1 MRGKRF
7 LIACLTCSMAIG
19 QNSAALAGWQQDNGA
34 WYWLK
39 EDQTKLTGGWM
50 KAEDGSRY
58 YFAAAGKMLTGWQ
71 DIGGSRYYLNT
82 AAAVSSVAL
91 KPYGAALTGWQWI
104 DGRCYYFYPED
115 GRLAVSGSPEGIPVN
130 AEGARLDGN
139 GNVMT
144 DFSQGYV
151 TGGWQN
157 IGGVWNWVKQDGSRL
172 ASCWFKDVS
181 GDWYLLNGAGTM
193 AVGWQTVGAG
203 RYYLNNVPTTQNGN
217 PTGKPY
223 GAMLTGWRWID
234 GYCYYFDASGK
245 LLTSTVQ
252 DGSHINGEGK
262 WTDANGVVQKD
273 ESKGFTSDGIWQEKT
288 TGGPGGPGGGGA
300 PVAGG
305 SAGGGGGSSSGG
317 GGGSSSGGGGGSR
330 SGRGGGSSSGG
341 GGGSS
346 SGGSGGSGTGG
357 SGQESEDKL
366 PYPTGDKT
374 KDEAV
379 KKVIEAFK
387 AEHITEGMSDFEKEI
402 EIIRYLVDTISYDWR
417 NYQEDSIPTDS
428 YTSYGALVKKIA
440 VCDGYAKTF
449 VNMAEACGLEAK
461 RVSGTAFGG
470 PHAWNRIKLDGQWY
484 NVDVTG
490 EDPIIEGK
498 PNDIYGYEK
507 LCNQYINVTDKQ
519 LDWDH
524 QWDRD
529 RYPEKAT
536 AEKYGLPVAVYY
548 EITGEVDPTM
558 YGDNWRRYLM
568 KHPEIDEQ
576 YNGSYAHLEMYGPR
590 LDDKSNYFTDLSK
603 TAVEAYLKKQIA
615 EGYKGFWLTAPQEG
629 DLSWLKADWL
639 AAHVGG
645 NAKDWRIGNW
655 RQPWKKD
662 YYSFKVSYDGDML
675 LDETEMQQQFDA
687 ACAPDRANVA
697 GNKEKA
703 LSYIQTEL
711 GKADKIAEKP
721 KSLYVIYEGIAALA
735 TEWDIQQSEPYIKE
749 AVCGEQK
756 TVVLGGQSYLICRYD
771 FQYKT
776 LEEMVRAY
784 GELEKDHS
792 NLMASTDERGLEY
805 LKKKVDQAF
814 TGQDGVSA
822 TMIYTDSPS
831 GTPWSSELSKY
842 ADKYGDQIY
851 TDYIWESGK
860 FVYDGNT
867 YTVLTYMIEYYPPQK
882 MMLASPSDAEEIE
895 IDQ

>member
-19 QNSAALAGWQQDNGA
+19 QNSAALAGWQLDNGA

-39 EDQTKLTGGWM
+39 EDQTRLTGGWM
-50 KAEDGSRY
+50 KAEDGNRY
-58 YFAAAGKMLTGWQ
+58 YFAADGKMLTGWQ

-82 AAAVSSVAL
+82 ATAVSSVAL
-91 KPYGAALTGWQWI
+91 KPYGAVLTGWQWI

-172 ASCWFKDVS
+172 VSCWLKDVS
-181 GDWYLLNGAGTM
+181 GDWYLLNGAGNM
-193 AVGWQTVGAG
+193 AVGWQTVGAD
-203 RYYLNNVPTTQNGN
+203 RYYLNNVSTTQNGN

-273 ESKGFTSDGIWQEKT
+273 ESKGFTSDGIWKEKT
-288 TGGPGGPGGGGA
+288 TGGPGGPGGGGT

-305 SAGGGGGSSSGG
+305 GGSSSGGGGGSSSGG
-317 GGGSSSGGGGGSR
+317 GGGSSSGGGGGSS
-330 SGRGGGSSSGG
+330 SGGGGGSSSGG

-346 SGGSGGSGTGG
+346 SGGSG
-357 SGQESEDKL
+357 QESEDKL
-366 PYPTGDKT
+366 PYPTGDKA

-379 KKVIEAFK
+379 KKAIEVFK
-387 AEHITEGMSDFEKEI
+387 AEHITEDMSDFEKEI

-417 NYQEDSIPTDS
+417 NYQEDSIPDDS
-428 YTSYGALVKKIA
+428 YTSYGALVKQIA

-449 VNMAEACGLEAK
+449 VNMADACGMETK
-461 RVSGTAFGG
+461 RVSGTAGG

-484 NVDVTG
+484 NVDVTW
-490 EDPIIEGK
+490 EDPIDEENE
-498 PNDIYGYEK
+498 PYNNYGYEK
-507 LCNQYINVTDKQ
+507 LRNRYINVTDEQ
-519 LDWDH
+519 LAWDH

-536 AEKYGLPVAVYY
+536 AEKYGVSVAVYY
-548 EITGEVDPTM
+548 ELTGEVDPTM

-568 KHPEIDEQ
+568 EHPEIDEQ
-576 YNGSYAHLEMYGPR
+576 YNDSYAYLEIYGPR
-590 LDDKSNYFTDLSK
+590 LDDKSNYFTDLSE
-603 TAVEAYLKKQIA
+603 TVVETYLKKQIA
-615 EGYKGFWLTAPQEG
+615 EGYKAFWLTAPQEG
-629 DLSWLKADWL
+629 ALSWLKADWL

-645 NAKDWRIGNW
+645 NAKDWRVGNW

-662 YYSFKVSYDGDML
+662 YYSFKLSYDGNAL

-687 ACAPDRANVA
+687 ACAPNRANVA

-703 LSYIQTEL
+703 LSYIRTEL
-711 GKADKIAEKP
+711 GKADKIADKP
-721 KSLYVIYEGIAALA
+721 QSLYVIYEGIEALA
-735 TEWDIQQSEPYIKE
+735 TEWDISNVEEDIK
-749 AVCGEQK
+749 AVVCGEQK
-756 TVVLGGQSYLICRYD
+756 TVVLGGQSYLICRYE

-776 LEEMVRAY
+776 LEDMLGGY
-784 GELEKDHS
+784 LEKDRS
-792 NLMASTDERGLEY
+792 NLMASTDERGLKY

-814 TGQDGVSA
+814 EGQDTTA
-822 TMIYTDSPS
+822 TTEMANVIYTDSPS
-831 GTPWSSELSKY
+831 GTPWSSEIADY
-842 ADKYGDQIY
+842 AEEKYGTQINIS
-851 TDYIWESGK
+851 TIFESEK
-860 FVYDGNT
+860 LVYDGTT
-867 YTVLTYMIEYYPPQK
+867 YTVLTYVIDCYPPQK
-882 MMLASPSDAEEIE
+882 MMLATPSDAEEIE

>member
-1 MRGKRF
+1 MRRRSRQF
-7 LIACLTCSMAIG
+7 LIACLAGSMVIG
-19 QNSAALAGWQQDNGA
+19 QNSAVLAAWQQDNGA

-39 EDQTKLTGGWM
+39 EDQTKFTNGWM
-50 KAEDGSRY
+50 KAEDGNRY
-58 YFAAAGKMLTGWQ
+58 YFAADGKMLTGWQ
-71 DIGGSRYYLNT
+71 NIGGSRYYLNT

-130 AEGARLDGN
+130 EEGARLDGN

-172 ASCWFKDVS
+172 VSCWLKDVS
-181 GDWYLLNGAGTM
+181 GDWYLLNGAGAM

-317 GGGSSSGGGGGSR
+317 GGGSSSGGGGGS
-330 SGRGGGSSSGG
+330 SSGG

-346 SGGSGGSGTGG
+346 SGGSGGSGSGG

-366 PYPTGDKT
+366 PYPTGDKA

-379 KKVIEAFK
+379 KKAIEVFK

-417 NYQEDSIPTDS
+417 NYQEDSIPDDS
-428 YTSYGALVKKIA
+428 YTSYGALVKQIA
-440 VCDGYAKTF
+440 VCAGYAQTF
-449 VNMAEACGLEAK
+449 VNMADACGLEAK
-461 RVSGTAFGG
+461 YIVGKAGG
-470 PHAWNRIKLDGQWY
+470 GAHAWNRIKLDGQWY
-484 NVDVTG
+484 NVDVTW
-490 EDPIIEGK
+490 EDPINEENE
-498 PNDIYGYEK
+498 PYNNYGYEK
-507 LCNQYINVTDKQ
+507 LQHQYINVTDEQ
-519 LDWDH
+519 LAWDH
-524 QWDRD
+524 QWDRN

-536 AEKYGLPVAVYY
+536 AEKYGLPVALYY

-576 YNGSYAHLEMYGPR
+576 YSESFANLEMYGSR
-590 LDDKSNYFTDLSK
+590 LDDKSNYFTDLSE

-629 DLSWLKADWL
+629 DLSWLKAGWL
-639 AAHVGG
+639 AARVGG
-645 NAKDWRIGNW
+645 NAKDWRIGTW

-662 YYSFKVSYDGDML
+662 YYSFKVSYDGDAL

-687 ACAPDRANVA
+687 ACAPNRANVA
-697 GNKEKA
+697 GNKDKA
-703 LSYIQTEL
+703 LSYIKTEL
-711 GKADKIAEKP
+711 GKADKIADKP
-721 KSLYVIYEGIAALA
+721 KSLYVIYEGIKELA
-735 TEWDIQQSEPYIKE
+735 EEWDIRQSESYIKE
-749 AVCGEQK
+749 VVCGEQK
-756 TVVLGGQSYLICRYD
+756 TVVLGGQSYMICRYD

-776 LEEMVRAY
+776 LEEMVSAY
-784 GELEKDHS
+784 GKLEKDHS
-792 NLMASTDERGLEY
+792 NLMASTDQRGLEY

-831 GTPWSSELSKY
+831 DTPWSNELSTY
-842 ADKYGDQIY
+842 AEQYSDQIY
-851 TDYIWESGK
+851 TDNIWESGK

-867 YTVLTYMIEYYPPQK
+867 YTVMTYMIEYYPPQK
-882 MMLASPSDAEEIE
+882 MMLASPSDAEWE
-895 IDQ
+895 